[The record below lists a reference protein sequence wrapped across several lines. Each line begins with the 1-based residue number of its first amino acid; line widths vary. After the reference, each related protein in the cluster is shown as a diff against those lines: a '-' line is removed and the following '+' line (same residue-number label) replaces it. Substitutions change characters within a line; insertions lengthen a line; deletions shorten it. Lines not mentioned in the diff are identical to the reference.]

1 MIKLSEFYTDIIL
14 PINRVSNRHIEI
26 INLDFG
32 GINKN
37 DLTICNMFI
46 KSKTEN
52 KEYSFS
58 ISLKTKKSL
67 LDLANNEYIYD
78 DFIIS
83 KTDLDR
89 IYIYDCIILLEFIIT
104 EYEKLGAVNYSSL
117 LDIDKFHLALFRMK
131 NYKSNKG
138 NL

>member
-1 MIKLSEFYTDIIL
+1 MIKLSEFYNEIIL
-14 PINRVSNRHIEI
+14 PTNSVSNRHIKI

-32 GINKN
+32 GVNKN

-46 KSKTEN
+46 KSKREN

-67 LDLANNEYIYD
+67 LNLANSEYIYD

-89 IYIYDCIILLEFIIT
+89 VYSYDCIILLESIIT
-104 EYEKLGAVNYSSL
+104 EYVKLGAINYSSL

-131 NYKSNKG
+131 NYNSNKD
-138 NL
+138 NI